1 MGGRLLVLLFFS
13 SLLLT
18 AAIFAGDSQ
27 SSNSSSGVPDH
38 PPVAEPKPVIDI
50 LHGTKVL
57 DNYRWLEKSDSPQTE
72 KWVSEENAYTRALL
86 DPLPGRDAIQKRLTE
101 LLSIGTV
108 TPPVIAGHHYFYT
121 KREGMQ
127 NQPVLYV
134 RDTLDGPDRVLVDAN
149 QLAADGTIAL
159 DWFQPSETGKYV
171 TYGTSPSGSEMSTLH
186 VIETK
191 TGTVLPDTIERTRA
205 ASIAWLHDNSGF
217 YYTRY
222 PNKGDVPAGQE
233 MYNRHVFF
241 HLLGSPVET
250 DDAIFGEGRDP
261 EDWPSVSLSND
272 GRWLL
277 INVSQGWTKS
287 ELFLMDLKSGKAATR
302 LTTGKNFLYS
312 GDIYDGKVYITT
324 NEDAPRYRVFVT
336 DAGNFE
342 RDAWKEIIPQSDAV
356 LQGAAVF
363 GGKLFAQY
371 EQNAL
376 SQLKLFDLEGKKL
389 SDIELPAIGTVFGSG
404 GKWNRDEA
412 FFGFQSFTVP
422 PSIYRVDL
430 KQSGEPQGLR
440 PSSIVD
446 ANGTAESR
454 APSKPDSDPTAQGSA
469 NPKLDSDTLAK
480 SSVSSKPSNK
490 TAANPD
496 SVDKM
501 QPVLWTKVD
510 APSIDPSLYQVAQE
524 WFKSKDGTR
533 IPMFVVHKKGVTKNG
548 KNPTLLTAY
557 GGFNVSLTP
566 NFSRTAYLWMEHGG
580 VFAVA
585 NLRGGAEF
593 GEDWHRAGMLDKKQ
607 NVFDDMIAAAEH
619 LISEKYTD
627 KNHLAI
633 QGGSNGGLLMGAM
646 MTQRPD
652 LFRAI
657 ICQVPLLDMIH
668 YQDFQIAKLWI
679 PEYGTSEDP
688 EQFKWLYAYS
698 PYHHVKAG
706 TEYPAV
712 LFMTAD
718 TDTRVD
724 PMHAK
729 KMAALMQSEAR
740 NGQSKT
746 RPILLRI
753 ESKAG
758 HGAGKPVTKQIE
770 EFTDVYSFLFWQ
782 VGVKQ

>member
-1 MGGRLLVLLFFS
+1 MVGGRQLVALFSLCSLSSFLVLG
-13 SLLLT
+13 
-18 AAIFAGDSQ
+18 AAYAADSKP
-27 SSNSSSGVPDH
+27 NAKLPDA
-38 PPVAEPKPVIDI
+38 PPRAEKKPVVEIF
-50 LHGTKVL
+50 HGTRVL
-57 DNYRWLEKSDSPQTE
+57 DNYRWLEDPNSPATQKFVTDE
-72 KWVSEENAYTRALL
+72 MAYTRALL

-101 LLSIGTV
+101 LLSIGSIA
-108 TPPVIAGHHYFYT
+108 PPIPAGKHFFYT

-134 RDTLDGPDRVLVDAN
+134 RDQLNGPDRVLVDAN

-159 DWFQPSETGKYV
+159 DWFQPSDNGRYV
-171 TYGTSPSGSEMSTLH
+171 AYGTSQSGSEMSTLH
-186 VIETK
+186 IIETK
-191 TGTVLPDTIERTRA
+191 TGTILPDTIERTRA

-222 PNKGDVPAGQE
+222 PKKGDVPAGQE

-241 HLLGSPVET
+241 HELGTDPDTEDSP
-250 DDAIFGEGRDP
+250 IFGEGRDP
-261 EDWPSVSLSND
+261 EDWPSVFLSND
-272 GRWLL
+272 NRWLL
-277 INVSQGWTKS
+277 IHVSQGWAKS
-287 ELFLMDLKSGKAATR
+287 ELYLMDRKGTNPPSR
-302 LTTGKNFLYS
+302 LTTGKNFNYTAEV
-312 GDIYDGKVYITT
+312 YEGKVYITT

-336 DAGNFE
+336 DAGDFE
-342 RDAWKEIIPQSDAV
+342 RDDWKEIIPQSDAV
-356 LQGAAVF
+356 LQSVSVY

-371 EQNAL
+371 EQNAT
-376 SQLKLFDLEGKKL
+376 SQLKLFDLEGKKI
-389 SDIELPAIGTVFGSG
+389 SDISLPSIGTVFGTG
-404 GKWNRDEA
+404 GRWNRDEF
-412 FFGFQSFTVP
+412 FFGFQSFTMP
-422 PSIYRVDL
+422 PSIYR
-430 KQSGEPQGLR
+430 
-440 PSSIVD
+440 
-446 ANGTAESR
+446 
-454 APSKPDSDPTAQGSA
+454 GSPLNREVTN
-469 NPKLDSDTLAK
+469 NP
-480 SSVSSKPSNK
+480 PSNEPVSFVN
-490 TAANPD
+490 TAVWSAV
-496 SVDKM
+496 S
-501 QPVLWTKVD
+501 
-510 APSIDPSLYQVAQE
+510 APSIDPAAYEVAQE
-524 WFKSKDGTR
+524 WFRSKDGTR
-533 IPMFVVHKKGVTKNG
+533 VPMFVVHKKGLAKNG
-548 KNPTLLTAY
+548 HNATLLTAY

-566 NFSRTAYLWMEHGG
+566 TFNRAAYLWMEHGG
-580 VFAVA
+580 IYAVA

-652 LFRAI
+652 LFRAVV
-657 ICQVPLLDMIH
+657 CQVPLLDMIH

-679 PEYGTSEDP
+679 PEYGTAENP

-698 PYHHVKAG
+698 PYHHVKIG
-706 TEYPAV
+706 EEYPAV

-729 KMAALMQSEAR
+729 KMAAKMQAEAQ

-770 EFTDVYSFLFWQ
+770 EFTDAYSFLFWQ
-782 VGVKQ
+782 LGVKD

>member
-1 MGGRLLVLLFFS
+1 MIRRS
-13 SLLLT
+13 
-18 AAIFAGDSQ
+18 AESQ
-27 SSNSSSGVPDH
+27 LPDG
-38 PPVAEPKPVIDI
+38 PPIAEPKPVADTF
-50 LHGTKVL
+50 HGTRVI
-57 DNYRWLEKSDSPQTE
+57 DSYRWLEKSDSPATQ
-72 KWVSEENAYTRALL
+72 KWVADENAYTRALL
-86 DPLPGRDAIQKRLTE
+86 DPLAGRDAIHKRLTE
-101 LLSIGTV
+101 LLSIGNV
-108 TPPVIAGHHYFYT
+108 TPPAIAGRHYFYT

-134 RDTLDGPDRVLVDAN
+134 RDGLDGTDRVLVDAN

-159 DWFQPSETGKYV
+159 DWFQPSDNGKYV
-171 TYGTSPSGSEMSTLH
+171 AYGTSQSGSEMSTLY

-191 TGTVLPDTIERTRA
+191 TGTILPDTIERTRA

-222 PNKGDVPAGQE
+222 PNKGDVLPGQE
-233 MYNRHVFF
+233 VYNRHVFF
-241 HLLGSPVET
+241 HLLGSPVDS
-250 DDAIFGEGRDP
+250 DDPIFGEGRDP

-287 ELFLMDLKSGKAATR
+287 ELFLQDLKSEKPSSR
-302 LTTGKNFLYS
+302 LTTGKDFLYNA
-312 GDIYDGKVYITT
+312 DVYNGKVYITT

-342 RDAWKEIIPQSDAV
+342 REAWKEIIPQSDAV

-371 EQNAL
+371 EQNAS
-376 SQLKLFDLEGKKL
+376 SQLKIFDLDGKKL
-389 SDIELPAIGTVFGSG
+389 SDVSLPAIGTVFGTG
-404 GKWNRDEA
+404 GKWNHDEA

-430 KQSGEPQGLR
+430 KGEPQGLK
-440 PSSIVD
+440 PTSLSD
-446 ANGTAESR
+446 SDGAAGSPAL
-454 APSKPDSDPTAQGSA
+454 SKPHDPSNPPDLSKPHDAGSTAQIASSQEIGVKESQ
-469 NPKLDSDTLAK
+469 NPHPKLANNASLGWGTLQ
-480 SSVSSKPSNK
+480 SVSN
-490 TAANPD
+490 D
-496 SVDKM
+496 M
-501 QPVLWTKVD
+501 QPILWTKVD
-510 APSIDPSLYQVAQE
+510 TPSIDPPAYDVAQE

-533 IPMFVVHKKGVTKNG
+533 VPMFIVHKKGLAKNG

-566 NFSRTAYLWMEHGG
+566 TFSRTAYLWMEHGG
-580 VFAVA
+580 IFAVA

-593 GEDWHRAGMLDKKQ
+593 GEDWHRAGMLEKKQ

-619 LISEKYTD
+619 LISERYTD

-646 MTQRPD
+646 ITQRPD
-652 LFRAI
+652 LFRAVV
-657 ICQVPLLDMIH
+657 CQVPLLDMLH

-679 PEYGTSEDP
+679 PEYGSSEIP

-698 PYHHVKAG
+698 PYHHVKTGA
-706 TEYPAV
+706 EYPAV

-729 KMAALMQSEAR
+729 KMAALMQAEAR
-740 NGQSKT
+740 NGSSKT

-782 VGVKQ
+782 LGVKQ

>member
-1 MGGRLLVLLFFS
+1 MVGGVRLVLAFS
-13 SLLLT
+13 SLLLV
-18 AAIFAGDSQ
+18 AGVVVGDDST
-27 SSNSSSGVPDH
+27 SSGPPQAAVK
-38 PPVAEPKPVIDI
+38 PVADMF
-50 LHGTKVL
+50 HGTRVI
-57 DNYRWLEKSDSPQTE
+57 DNYRWLENGTSPETQ
-72 KWVSEENAYTRALL
+72 KWVEEEMSYTRGML
-86 DPLPGRDAIQKRLTE
+86 DRLPGRDSLHKRLTE
-101 LLSIGTV
+101 LLSIGSV
-108 TPPVIAGHHYFYT
+108 TAPVLAGKHYFYT

-127 NQPVLYV
+127 NQPILYV
-134 RDTLDGPDRVLVDAN
+134 RDGLNGPDRVLVDAN

-159 DWFQPSETGKYV
+159 DWFQPSENGKYV
-171 TYGTSPSGSEMSTLH
+171 AYGTSPSGSEMSTLH

-191 TGTVLPDTIERTRA
+191 TGNILSDTIERTRA
-205 ASIAWLHDNSGF
+205 ASIAWKLDNSGF

-222 PNKGDVPAGQE
+222 PKKGEVPAGQE
-233 MYNRHVFF
+233 MYNRHVFY
-241 HLLGSPVET
+241 HELG
-250 DDAIFGEGRDP
+250 DDPGAEDKPIFGEGRDA
-261 EDWPSVSLSND
+261 EDWPSVNLSND
-272 GRWLL
+272 GHWLL
-277 INVSQGWTKS
+277 ISVSQGWTKS
-287 ELFLMDLKSGKAATR
+287 ELFLMDTKKGTPPTR
-302 LTTGKNFLYS
+302 ITTGKNFLY
-312 GDIYDGKVYITT
+312 GGEVYNDKLYVTT
-324 NEDAPRYRVFVT
+324 NEDAPRYRVFVA
-336 DAGNFE
+336 DAGNYDRE
-342 RDAWKEIIPQSDAV
+342 AWKELIPESDAV
-356 LQGAAVF
+356 LQGTAVF

-371 EQNAL
+371 EQNAS
-376 SQLKLFDLEGKKL
+376 SQLKLFDLDGKRI
-389 SDIELPAIGTVFGSG
+389 SDITLPAIGTVFGSG
-404 GKWNRDEA
+404 GRWDRDEM

-430 KQSGEPQGLR
+430 NPVHAVTAGKNP
-440 PSSIVD
+440 VD
-446 ANGTAESR
+446 EGSVMAG
-454 APSKPDSDPTAQGSA
+454 PT
-469 NPKLDSDTLAK
+469 
-480 SSVSSKPSNK
+480 
-490 TAANPD
+490 
-496 SVDKM
+496 
-501 QPVLWTKVD
+501 LWTKVD
-510 APSIDPSLYQVAQE
+510 APSIDPAGYDVNQE
-524 WFKSKDGTR
+524 WFQSKDGTR
-533 IPMFVVHKKGVTKNG
+533 VPMFVVHKKGIQKNG

-566 NFSRTAYLWMEHGG
+566 SFSRTAYLWMEHGG
-580 VFAVA
+580 VYAVA

-607 NVFDDMIAAAEH
+607 NVFDDMIGAAEH

-652 LFRAI
+652 LFRAVV
-657 ICQVPLLDMIH
+657 CQVPLLDMLH

-679 PEYGTSEDP
+679 PEYGTSENT

-706 TEYPAV
+706 AEYPAI

-729 KMAALMQSEAR
+729 KMAALMQAEAK
-740 NGQSKT
+740 NGSSKT

-782 VGVKQ
+782 MGK